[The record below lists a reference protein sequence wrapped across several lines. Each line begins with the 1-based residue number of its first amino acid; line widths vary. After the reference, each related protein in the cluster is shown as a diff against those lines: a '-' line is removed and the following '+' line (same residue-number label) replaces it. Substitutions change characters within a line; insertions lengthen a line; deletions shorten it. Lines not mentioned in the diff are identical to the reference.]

1 MTSKQYEELCRYFAA
16 WLFQIPIDH
25 VHSLDAPNPLRPELS
40 PFAHQIDLCW
50 DLETPAARYLHI
62 ANAKWRTPPHP
73 VDQDAVLLLQQVKS
87 QVDAHKAMLMTN
99 FGYTDGAMLAA
110 QDAGVALHLVKP
122 AFDYRRLHPVDPAI
136 IQSQLQ
142 SLARMAGRP
151 LCVHELLLKGGQ
163 AAAQQQN
170 ASEPS
175 PATPL
180 ESTGIVRKVFHQQ
193 ATESSPPSTTGAA
206 SDRLFRYQNKQGPP
220 PGMMKK

>member
-1 MTSKQYEELCRYFAA
+1 MTSKQYEELCRYFVA
-16 WLFQIPIDH
+16 WLFQIPIDR

-40 PFAHQIDLCW
+40 SFSHQLDLCW
-50 DLETPAARYLHI
+50 DIETPAARYLHI
-62 ANAKWRTPPHP
+62 ANAKWRTPPHT
-73 VDQDAVLLLQQVKS
+73 VEQNEVLLLQQVKS

-122 AFDYRRLHPVDPAI
+122 GFDYRRLHPVDPAI

-163 AAAQQQN
+163 AAAQQ
-170 ASEPS
+170 ASGAEQ
-175 PATPL
+175 ATTPL
-180 ESTGIVRKVFHQQ
+180 ESTGIVRKVFPQQ
-193 ATESSPPSTTGAA
+193 ANESSPVSAA
-206 SDRLFRYQNKQGPP
+206 EAAGDRLFRYQNKQGPP